1 MLIVCIGNRIL
12 GIRVGVNYV
21 ALQLSPKIL
30 IIEVDAQVVLD
41 MLNHEWD
48 PVTSPT
54 HRYNTFLFDCK
65 YLFSQ
70 LIGLLSTTA
79 HTKREIRSCKGR
91 MPFI

>member
-12 GIRVGVNYV
+12 GIRDGVNYV
-21 ALQLSPKIL
+21 AQQLSPKIL
-30 IIEVDAQVVLD
+30 ITEVDAQVVLN

-48 PVTSPT
+48 PITSPT

-70 LIGLLSTTA
+70 LIGLLPT
-79 HTKREIRSCKGR
+79 TKREIRSCKGR

>member
-12 GIRVGVNYV
+12 GIRDGVNYV
-21 ALQLSPKIL
+21 AQQLSPKIL
-30 IIEVDAQVVLD
+30 ITEVYAQVVLN

-48 PVTSPT
+48 PITSPT

-70 LIGLLSTTA
+70 LIGLLSTTQKGKSDLA
-79 HTKREIRSCKGR
+79 KEGCRSSS
-91 MPFI
+91 